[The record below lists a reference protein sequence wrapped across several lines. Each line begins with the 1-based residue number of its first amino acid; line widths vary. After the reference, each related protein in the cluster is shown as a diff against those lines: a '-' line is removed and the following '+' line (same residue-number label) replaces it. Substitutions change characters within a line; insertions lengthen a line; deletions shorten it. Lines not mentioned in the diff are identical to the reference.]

1 MPEGWEVFGASKV
14 EVLENVEP
22 VDGLA
27 AGSTAI
33 FFFSGVLAAV
43 AGGVVAAAPDCA
55 VVSVPAGFFAA
66 SLPDP
71 FGA

>member
-33 FFFSGVLAAV
+33 FFFQEYWL
-43 AGGVVAAAPDCA
+43 
-55 VVSVPAGFFAA
+55 
-66 SLPDP
+66 L
-71 FGA
+71 